1 MRHLRRSTAFVIVI
15 ASANQETCMEFR
27 HIRSFLSV
35 AETLHF
41 GRSAR
46 LLNLSQP
53 ALSLQ
58 VKALEDELGVQLL
71 SRNRQGTVLTEAG
84 QAFREDAAIA
94 LEKLEFAKRKAQWAS
109 TGRLGHIR
117 IGFISTAGFEIV
129 PKLMRRFRKSYPD
142 VEFSIRNILTGAQLE
157 MIGDGSLDV
166 GFLRLPIEN
175 RKEIEVTTVHREPF
189 VAILPSWHSLSAKK
203 EIRLRELKGNPF
215 VLYAREYAPGFRDL
229 LTRILSNAGVVPK
242 VVQTAGEM
250 PTLISLVDAGVG
262 VSIVPTSVAKRI
274 VSRVTMCSIA
284 DRLPESEIGLALARH
299 NAAAVV
305 RRFCEFARTSLNH

>member
-1 MRHLRRSTAFVIVI
+1 MD
-15 ASANQETCMEFR
+15 FR

-53 ALSLQ
+53 ALSLR

-71 SRNRQGTVLTEAG
+71 SRNRQGTELTAAG
-84 QAFREDAAIA
+84 LAFREDAAIA

-109 TGRLGHIR
+109 AGKLGHIR

-129 PKLMRRFRKSYPD
+129 PNLMRRFRKSYPD
-142 VEFSIRNILTGAQLE
+142 VDFSIRNILTGPQLD
-157 MIGDGSLDV
+157 MIGDGLLDV

-175 RKEIEVTTVHREPF
+175 RKEIVVTTVHKEPF
-189 VAILPSWHSLSAKK
+189 VAILPAGHLLSAKK

-215 VLYAREYAPGFRDL
+215 VMYAREYAPGFHDL
-229 LTRILSNAGVVPK
+229 LTGTLSRAGVVPK

-262 VSIVPTSVAKRI
+262 VSIVPASVAKRI
-274 VSRVTMCSIA
+274 VSRVVVCSIT
-284 DRLPESEIGLALARH
+284 DRLPESEIGLAFARQ
-299 NAAAVV
+299 NTAAVV
-305 RRFCEFARTSLNH
+305 RRFCEFARTSLSH

>member
-1 MRHLRRSTAFVIVI
+1 
-15 ASANQETCMEFR
+15 MEFR

-53 ALSLQ
+53 AISLQ

-94 LEKLEFAKRKAQWAS
+94 LEKLEFAKRKAHWAS
-109 TGRLGHIR
+109 AGKLGHIR

-129 PKLMRRFRKSYPD
+129 PNLMRRFRKSYPD
-142 VEFSIRNILTGAQLE
+142 VDFSIRNILTGPQLD
-157 MIGDGSLDV
+157 MIGDGLLDV

-175 RKEIEVTTVHREPF
+175 RKEIVVTTVHREPF
-189 VAILPSWHSLSAKK
+189 VAILPSGHLLSAKR

-215 VLYAREYAPGFRDL
+215 VMYAREYAPGFHDL
-229 LTRILSNAGVVPK
+229 LTGILSSAGVVPK

-262 VSIVPTSVAKRI
+262 VSIVPASVANRI
-274 VSRVTMCSIA
+274 VSKVVVCSIT
-284 DRLPESEIGLALARH
+284 DRLPESEIGLAFARQ
-299 NAAAVV
+299 NTAAVV

>member
-1 MRHLRRSTAFVIVI
+1 
-15 ASANQETCMEFR
+15 MEIR

-46 LLNLSQP
+46 LINLSQP

-58 VKALEDELGVQLL
+58 IKALEDELGIQLL

-94 LEKLEFAKRKAQWAS
+94 LERLEFAKRKAQWAS
-109 TGRLGHIR
+109 AGKLGHIR

-129 PKLMRRFRKSYPD
+129 PNLMRRFRKSYPD

-157 MIGDGSLDV
+157 MIDDGLLDV

-175 RKEIEVTTVHREPF
+175 CKQIEVTTVHREPF
-189 VAILPSWHSLSAKK
+189 VAILPSWHSLSAMK

-215 VLYAREYAPGFRDL
+215 VMYAREYAPGFHDL
-229 LTRILSNAGVVPK
+229 LTGILSNAGVVPK

-262 VSIVPTSVAKRI
+262 VSIVPASVAKKI
-274 VSRVTMCSIA
+274 VSKVVVCSIA
-284 DRLPESEIGLALARH
+284 DRLPESEIGLALARL
-299 NAAAVV
+299 NTAAVV

>member
-1 MRHLRRSTAFVIVI
+1 
-15 ASANQETCMEFR
+15 MEFR

-58 VKALEDELGVQLL
+58 VKALEDELGIQLL
-71 SRNRQGTVLTEAG
+71 SRNRQGTALTEAG
-84 QAFREDAAIA
+84 QVFREDALIA
-94 LEKLEFAKRKAQWAS
+94 LEKLEFARRKAQWAS
-109 TGRLGHIR
+109 AGKLGHIR

-129 PKLMRRFRKSYPD
+129 PNLMRRFRKSYPD
-142 VEFSIRNILTGAQLE
+142 IDFSIRNILTGAQLE
-157 MIGDGSLDV
+157 MIEDGLLDV
-166 GFLRLPIEN
+166 GFLRLPIET
-175 RKEIEVTTVHREPF
+175 RKGIEVTTVHREPF

-215 VLYAREYAPGFRDL
+215 VMYAREYAPGFHDL
-229 LTRILSNAGVVPK
+229 LTGILSNAGVIPK

-262 VSIVPTSVAKRI
+262 VSIAPASVAKRI
-274 VSRVTMCSIA
+274 VSKVSVCSIA
-284 DRLPESEIGLALARH
+284 DRMPESEIGLAFARQ
-299 NAAAVV
+299 NTAAVV
-305 RRFCEFARTSLNH
+305 RRFCEFACRSLNT

>member
-1 MRHLRRSTAFVIVI
+1 
-15 ASANQETCMEFR
+15 MEFR

-46 LLNLSQP
+46 LINLSQP

-58 VKALEDELGVQLL
+58 IKALEDELGIQLL
-71 SRNRQGTVLTEAG
+71 SRNRQGTVLTAAG
-84 QAFREDAAIA
+84 QAFREDAVAA

-109 TGRLGHIR
+109 AGKLGHIR

-129 PKLMRRFRKSYPD
+129 PNLMRRFRKSHPD
-142 VEFSIRNILTGAQLE
+142 VEFSIRNILTETQLE
-157 MIGDGSLDV
+157 MIGDGLLDV

-189 VAILPSWHSLSAKK
+189 VAILPSWHSLSAMR

-215 VLYAREYAPGFRDL
+215 VMYAREYAPGFHDL
-229 LTRILSNAGVVPK
+229 LTGILSNAGVVPR

-262 VSIVPTSVAKRI
+262 VSIVPASVAKKI
-274 VSRVTMCSIA
+274 VSKAAVCSIA
-284 DRLPESEIGLALARH
+284 DRLPESEIGFALARH
-299 NAAAVV
+299 NTAAVV
-305 RRFCEFARTSLNH
+305 RRVCEFARTSLNHYSSDQ

>member
-1 MRHLRRSTAFVIVI
+1 
-15 ASANQETCMEFR
+15 MEFR

-58 VKALEDELGVQLL
+58 VKALEDELGIQLL
-71 SRNRQGTVLTEAG
+71 SRNRQGTVLTAAG
-84 QAFREDAAIA
+84 QAFREDAAVA

-109 TGRLGHIR
+109 AGKLGHIR

-129 PKLMRRFRKSYPD
+129 PNLMRRFRKSYPD
-142 VEFSIRNILTGAQLE
+142 VEFSIRNILTGTQLE
-157 MIGDGSLDV
+157 MIDDGLLDV

-215 VLYAREYAPGFRDL
+215 VMYTREYAPGFHDL
-229 LTRILSNAGVVPK
+229 LTGILSDAEVVPK

-274 VSRVTMCSIA
+274 VSKVVVCSIT
-284 DRLPESEIGLALARH
+284 DRLPESEIGLAFARQN
-299 NAAAVV
+299 NAPLI
-305 RRFCEFARTSLNH
+305 RRFCDFARASLNH

>member
-1 MRHLRRSTAFVIVI
+1 MELRCIG
-15 ASANQETCMEFR
+15 
-27 HIRSFLSV
+27 SFLSI

-58 VKALEDELGVQLL
+58 VKALEDELGIQLL

-94 LEKLEFAKRKAQWAS
+94 LERLEFAKRKAQWAS
-109 TGRLGHIR
+109 AGKLGHIR

-129 PKLMRRFRKSYPD
+129 PNLIRRFRKSYPD

-157 MIGDGSLDV
+157 MIDDGLLDV
-166 GFLRLPIEN
+166 GFLRLPIET
-175 RKEIEVTTVHREPF
+175 RKGIEVTTVHREPF
-189 VAILPSWHSLSAKK
+189 VSILPSGHSLSARK
-203 EIRLRELKGNPF
+203 EIRLSELKGNPF
-215 VLYAREYAPGFRDL
+215 VMYAREYAPGFPDFL
-229 LTRILSNAGVVPK
+229 AGILSNAGVVPK

-250 PTLISLVDAGVG
+250 PTLISLVDSGVG
-262 VSIVPTSVAKRI
+262 VSIVPASVVKRI
-274 VSRVTMCSIA
+274 ISKVAVCPIA
-284 DRLPESEIGLALARH
+284 
-299 NAAAVV
+299 
-305 RRFCEFARTSLNH
+305 

>member
-1 MRHLRRSTAFVIVI
+1 
-15 ASANQETCMEFR
+15 MEFR
-27 HIRSFLSV
+27 QIRSFLSV

-41 GRSAR
+41 GQSAR

-58 VKALEDELGVQLL
+58 VKALEDELGIQLL
-71 SRNRQGTVLTEAG
+71 RRNRQGTVLTEAG
-84 QAFREDAAIA
+84 QAFREDAAAA
-94 LEKLEFAKRKAQWAS
+94 LEKLEFARRKAQWAS
-109 TGRLGHIR
+109 AGKLGHLR
-117 IGFISTAGFEIV
+117 IGFISTAGFKIV
-129 PKLMRRFRKSYPD
+129 PNLIRRFRKSYPD

-157 MIGDGSLDV
+157 MIGDGLLDI

-189 VAILPSWHSLSAKK
+189 VAIVPSWHSLSAKK

-215 VLYAREYAPGFRDL
+215 VMYAREYAPGFHDL
-229 LTRILSNAGVVPK
+229 LTGILSNAGVVPK

-262 VSIVPTSVAKRI
+262 VSIIPASVPERI
-274 VSRVTMCSIA
+274 VSKVAVCSIA
-284 DRLPESEIGLALARH
+284 DRIQESEIGLALARH
-299 NAAAVV
+299 NTAPVV
-305 RRFCEFARTSLNH
+305 RRFSEFACTSLNY

>member
-1 MRHLRRSTAFVIVI
+1 
-15 ASANQETCMEFR
+15 MEFR

-58 VKALEDELGVQLL
+58 IKALEGELGIQLL
-71 SRNRQGTVLTEAG
+71 SRNRQGTALTAAG
-84 QAFREDAAIA
+84 QAFREDAATA

-109 TGRLGHIR
+109 AGKLGNIR

-129 PKLMRRFRKSYPD
+129 PNLMRRFRKSYPD
-142 VEFSIRNILTGAQLE
+142 VEFSIRNILTGTQLE
-157 MIGDGSLDV
+157 MIDDGLLDV

-189 VAILPSWHSLSAKK
+189 VAILPSWHSLSAKT

-215 VLYAREYAPGFRDL
+215 VMYAREYAPGFHDL
-229 LTRILSNAGVVPK
+229 LTGILSDAGVVPK

-262 VSIVPTSVAKRI
+262 VSIVPASVAKRV
-274 VSRVTMCSIA
+274 VSKVVVCSIT
-284 DRLPESEIGLALARH
+284 DRLPESEIGLAFARQ
-299 NAAAVV
+299 NTAPVV

>member
-1 MRHLRRSTAFVIVI
+1 
-15 ASANQETCMEFR
+15 MEFR

-84 QAFREDAAIA
+84 QAFRKDAAVA

-109 TGRLGHIR
+109 AGRLGYIR

-129 PKLMRRFRKSYPD
+129 PSLMQRFRKSYPD

-157 MIGDGSLDV
+157 MIGDGLLDV
-166 GFLRLPIEN
+166 GFLRLPIEKH
-175 RKEIEVTTVHREPF
+175 KEIEVTTVHREPF
-189 VAILPSWHSLSAKK
+189 VAILPSGHSLSAKK
-203 EIRLRELKGNPF
+203 EIRLSELKGNPF
-215 VLYAREYAPGFRDL
+215 VMYAREHAPGFHDL
-229 LTRILSNAGVVPK
+229 VSGMLSNAGVVPK

-250 PTLISLVDAGVG
+250 PTLISLVNAGVG
-262 VSIVPTSVAKRI
+262 VSIVPASAAKRI
-274 VSRVTMCSIA
+274 VSKVVVCSITG
-284 DRLPESEIGLALARH
+284 RLPESEIGLAFARQ
-299 NAAAVV
+299 NTAAVV